1 MASKEASPVRQM
13 ETTLQDIRRRITNIN
28 KAISEG
34 IWTASTGD
42 MLKDLTKQAED
53 LEKNISYHQLTE
65 QITISKNRVLF
76 LLHKVA
82 DGDREDPE
90 AIKALIGAM
99 VNSITIYEHWLR
111 IVINAA
117 ENVVKIPPE
126 DLPPLD
132 VLPDLTRF
140 DLQPSGSKQL
150 VTVEPYPVIV
160 FKIAI

>member
-1 MASKEASPVRQM
+1 M
-13 ETTLQDIRRRITNIN
+13 
-28 KAISEG
+28 
-34 IWTASTGD
+34 
-42 MLKDLTKQAED
+42 
-53 LEKNISYHQLTE
+53 
-65 QITISKNRVLF
+65 F

-82 DGDREDPE
+82 EGNRSDPE
-90 AIKALIGAM
+90 AVKALIGAL
-99 VNSITIYEHWLR
+99 VNSITVYEHWLR

-117 ENVVKIPPE
+117 EHVEKIPPE

-140 DLQPSGSKQL
+140 DLQPSGLNQL

>member
-1 MASKEASPVRQM
+1 M
-13 ETTLQDIRRRITNIN
+13 
-28 KAISEG
+28 
-34 IWTASTGD
+34 
-42 MLKDLTKQAED
+42 
-53 LEKNISYHQLTE
+53 
-65 QITISKNRVLF
+65 F

-82 DGDREDPE
+82 DGNRSDPE
-90 AIKALIGAM
+90 AVKALIGAM